1 MIEYVLK
8 KILGTKNDREIK
20 KIRKWVEKINALE
33 ESLDKLSNKDIVLK
47 AQDLYFRVNQNEHI
61 KQAIIEGEMVEE
73 LIEAFA
79 LVREAS
85 KRTMGL
91 RQFDVQLIGGIVLYQ
106 GKIAEMKTG
115 EGKTLV
121 AAAPAFFTALTD
133 IGVHIVTVNDYLAK
147 RDATWIGPVYRF
159 LGLGV
164 GIINSDNISYVV
176 DWQDPEKTMEAIEK
190 DIRVW
195 PKGMIGDAIDYS
207 KIDVHAKTSYF
218 TKAIPVERLKAYE
231 AHITYGTNNE
241 FGFDYLRDNLA
252 VSKDQ
257 IVQVKGHGYAIVDE
271 IDSILIDEARTPLI
285 IAGPSNLDNKVVLQ
299 ANEFVQTL
307 EIEKDFTVDEKNRTA
322 MLTEEGIEKAEKY
335 FGIQNLY
342 DIRHIDLVHAINKA
356 LIAHN
361 LYKKDVHYMVKDG
374 EILIVDEF
382 TGRALPGRRWSE
394 GLHQAIEAKEG
405 VEIQE
410 ENQTLATTAFQ
421 NYFKLY
427 KKLAGM
433 TGTAETEALEFK
445 EIYNLDVIVIPTNK
459 PNIRKDLPDAI
470 FKTKKEK
477 WEYVAKIIEE
487 NHAKG
492 RPILVGT
499 VSIEDSETLSK
510 LLEQRGIKHNV
521 LNAKQHEKEAWVIAQ
536 AGRKGAVTIATNMAG
551 RGTDILLGGNPEFLA
566 REILRQKGIDE
577 EKATEEDWKK
587 AYEEATKITQ
597 KEKEEVI
604 KAGGLLVIGTE
615 RHESRRVDNQLRGRA
630 GRQGDPGETRF
641 ILSLED
647 DLLRI
652 FGGDRVKKLM
662 EFMKIPEGEPIESS
676 IVSKSLEG
684 AQERVELQNF
694 QSRKRL
700 LEYDEVINIQRSV
713 VYDIRRSILFQD
725 DIKEEIKDFIRDVIH
740 TQVFTLLT
748 EDEPEL
754 WELEPLKTFFKEWI
768 GVDLPEKFEAKDREE
783 LEEEIFLLVME
794 KYAQKEQEIGEET
807 MREIEKVFTL
817 NIIDNLWRE
826 QLHTIDKL
834 REGIYLRSYAQRD
847 PLVEFKK
854 EAFRLFE
861 ELMLNFKI
869 SAIQSIMNAQISK
882 EELEQQEQNMFN
894 LEIDTLNKSMAI
906 SEALENIA
914 KEFQEKRPKFR
925 TLKDRLEERK
935 KKLEKRGETA

>member
-1 MIEYVLK
+1 MIDYVLK

-20 KIRKWVEKINALE
+20 KIKKWVDKINALE
-33 ESLDKLSNKDIVLK
+33 KSLDELSNKDIVLK
-47 AQDLYFRVNQNEHI
+47 AQELYFKINEDEVL
-61 KQAIIEGEMVEE
+61 KQAIIQGQMVDD
-73 LIEAFA
+73 IVEAFA
-79 LVREAS
+79 IVREAA

-91 RQFDVQLIGGIVLYQ
+91 RHFDVQLIGGIVLYQ

-121 AAAPAFFTALTD
+121 AAAPAFFTGLTD
-133 IGVHIVTVNDYLAK
+133 IGVHVVTVNDYLAK
-147 RDATWIGPVYRF
+147 RDAVWIGPIYRF

-195 PKGMIGDAIDYS
+195 PKGMVGDAIDYS
-207 KIDVHAKTSYF
+207 KINVHAKTSYF
-218 TKAIPVERLKAYE
+218 TKAVPVERRKAYE

-252 VSKDQ
+252 VSKDEITQ
-257 IVQVKGHGYAIVDE
+257 IKGHGYAIVDE

-285 IAGPSNLDNKVVLQ
+285 IAGPSNLDNKVVMQ
-299 ANEFVQTL
+299 ANEFVKTL
-307 EIEKDFTVDEKNRTA
+307 ELDKDFTLDEKTRNA

-335 FGIQNLY
+335 FGIHNLY
-342 DIRHIDLVHAINKA
+342 DIKNIDLVHAISKSV
-356 LIAHN
+356 LAHH

-394 GLHQAIEAKEG
+394 GLHQAIEAKES
-405 VEIQE
+405 VEIQQ

-445 EIYNLDVIVIPTNK
+445 EIYDLDVVVIPTNK
-459 PNIRKDLPDAI
+459 PNIRKDLPDSI

-477 WEYVAKIIEE
+477 WDYVANIIEE

-510 LLEQRGIKHNV
+510 LLEKKGIKHNV

-566 REILRQKGIDE
+566 RELLKQKGIDE
-577 EKATEEDWKK
+577 DKATEDQWKQ
-587 AYEEATKITQ
+587 AYEEATKITKQ
-597 KEKEEVI
+597 EKEDVI

-615 RHESRRVDNQLRGRA
+615 RHESRRVDNQLRGRS

-641 ILSLED
+641 VLSLED

-652 FGGDRVKKLM
+652 FGGDRIKKLM

-676 IVSKSLEG
+676 MVSKSLEG

-700 LEYDEVINIQRSV
+700 IEYDEVINIQRSV
-713 VYDIRRSILFQD
+713 VYDIRRSILFKD
-725 DIKEEIKDFIRDVIH
+725 DIKDEIKEFIRDVIH
-740 TQVFTLLT
+740 TQVFTLLKD
-748 EDEPEL
+748 DEPEL
-754 WELEPLKTFFKEWI
+754 WELEPLKVFFKEWI
-768 GVDLPEKFEAKDREE
+768 DLELTENFQAKDREE
-783 LEEEIFLLVME
+783 LEEELFLLVME
-794 KYAQKEQEIGEET
+794 KYAQKEQEMGEET

-817 NIIDNLWRE
+817 NILDNLWRE

-861 ELMLNFKI
+861 ELMLNLKV
-869 SAIQSIMNAQISK
+869 SAIQSIMNAQVSK

-906 SEALENIA
+906 SEALENIS
-914 KEFQEKRPKFR
+914 KEFQEKKPKFR
-925 TLKDRLEERK
+925 TLKDRMEERK
-935 KKLEKRGETA
+935 KKLEKRGQT

>member
-1 MIEYVLK
+1 MIDYVLK

-20 KIRKWVEKINALE
+20 KIKKWVDKINALE
-33 ESLDKLSNKDIVLK
+33 KSLDELSNKDIVLK
-47 AQDLYFRVNQNEHI
+47 AQELYFKINEDEVL
-61 KQAIIEGEMVEE
+61 KQAIIQGQMVDD
-73 LIEAFA
+73 IVEAFA
-79 LVREAS
+79 IVREAA

-91 RQFDVQLIGGIVLYQ
+91 RHFDVQLIGGIVLYQ

-121 AAAPAFFTALTD
+121 AAAPAFFTGLTD
-133 IGVHIVTVNDYLAK
+133 IGVHVVTVNDYLAK
-147 RDATWIGPVYRF
+147 RDAVWIGPIYRF

-195 PKGMIGDAIDYS
+195 PKGMVGDAIDYS
-207 KIDVHAKTSYF
+207 KINVHAKTSYF
-218 TKAIPVERLKAYE
+218 TKAVPVERRKAYE

-252 VSKDQ
+252 VSKDEITQ
-257 IVQVKGHGYAIVDE
+257 IKGHGYAIVDE

-285 IAGPSNLDNKVVLQ
+285 IAGPSNLDNKVVMQ
-299 ANEFVQTL
+299 ANEFVKTL
-307 EIEKDFTVDEKNRTA
+307 ELDKDFTLDEKTRNA

-335 FGIQNLY
+335 FGIHNLY
-342 DIRHIDLVHAINKA
+342 DIKNIDLVHAISKSV
-356 LIAHN
+356 LAHH

-394 GLHQAIEAKEG
+394 GLHQAIEAKES
-405 VEIQE
+405 VEIQQ

-445 EIYNLDVIVIPTNK
+445 EIYDLDVVVIPTNK
-459 PNIRKDLPDAI
+459 PNIRKDLPDSI

-477 WEYVAKIIEE
+477 WDYVANIIEE

-510 LLEQRGIKHNV
+510 LLEKKGIKHNV

-566 REILRQKGIDE
+566 RELLKQKGIDE
-577 EKATEEDWKK
+577 DKATEDQWKQ
-587 AYEEATKITQ
+587 AYEEATKITKQ
-597 KEKEEVI
+597 EKEDVI

-615 RHESRRVDNQLRGRA
+615 RHESRRVDNQLRGRS

-641 ILSLED
+641 VLSLED

-652 FGGDRVKKLM
+652 FGGDRIKKLM

-676 IVSKSLEG
+676 MVSKSLEG

-700 LEYDEVINIQRSV
+700 IEYDEVINIQRSV
-713 VYDIRRSILFQD
+713 VYDIRRSILFKD
-725 DIKEEIKDFIRDVIH
+725 DIKDEIKEFIRDVIH
-740 TQVFTLLT
+740 TQVFTLLKD
-748 EDEPEL
+748 DEPEL
-754 WELEPLKTFFKEWI
+754 WELEPLKVFFKEWI
-768 GVDLPEKFEAKDREE
+768 DLELPENFQAKDREE
-783 LEEEIFLLVME
+783 LEEELFLLVME
-794 KYAQKEQEIGEET
+794 KYAQKEQEMGEET

-817 NIIDNLWRE
+817 NILDNLWRE

-861 ELMLNFKI
+861 ELMLNLKV
-869 SAIQSIMNAQISK
+869 SAIQSIMNAQVSK

-906 SEALENIA
+906 SEALENIS
-914 KEFQEKRPKFR
+914 KEFQEKKPKFR
-925 TLKDRLEERK
+925 TLKDRMEERK
-935 KKLEKRGETA
+935 KKLEKRGQT

>member
-1 MIEYVLK
+1 MIDYVLK

-20 KIRKWVEKINALE
+20 KIKKWVDKINALE
-33 ESLDKLSNKDIVLK
+33 KSLDELSNKDIVLK
-47 AQDLYFRVNQNEHI
+47 AQELYFKINEDEVL
-61 KQAIIEGEMVEE
+61 KQAIIQGQMVDD
-73 LIEAFA
+73 IVEAFA
-79 LVREAS
+79 IVREAA

-91 RQFDVQLIGGIVLYQ
+91 RHFDVQLIGGIVLYQ

-121 AAAPAFFTALTD
+121 AAAPAFFTGLTD
-133 IGVHIVTVNDYLAK
+133 IGVHVVTVNDYLAK
-147 RDATWIGPVYRF
+147 RDAVWIGPIYRF

-195 PKGMIGDAIDYS
+195 PKGMVGDAIDYS
-207 KIDVHAKTSYF
+207 KINVHAKTSYF
-218 TKAIPVERLKAYE
+218 TKAVPVERRKAYE

-252 VSKDQ
+252 VSKDEITQ
-257 IVQVKGHGYAIVDE
+257 IKGHGYAIVDE

-285 IAGPSNLDNKVVLQ
+285 IAGPSNLDNKVVMQ
-299 ANEFVQTL
+299 ANEFVKTL
-307 EIEKDFTVDEKNRTA
+307 ELDKDFTLDEKTRNA

-335 FGIQNLY
+335 FGIHNLY
-342 DIRHIDLVHAINKA
+342 DIKNIDLVHAISKSV
-356 LIAHN
+356 LAHH

-405 VEIQE
+405 VEIQQ

-445 EIYNLDVIVIPTNK
+445 EIYDLDVVVIPTNK
-459 PNIRKDLPDAI
+459 PNIRKDLPDSI

-477 WEYVAKIIEE
+477 WDYVANIIEE

-510 LLEQRGIKHNV
+510 LLEKKGIKHNV

-566 REILRQKGIDE
+566 RELLKQKGIDE
-577 EKATEEDWKK
+577 DKATEDQWKQ
-587 AYEEATKITQ
+587 AYEEATKITKQ
-597 KEKEEVI
+597 EKEDVI

-615 RHESRRVDNQLRGRA
+615 RHESRRVDNQLRGRS

-641 ILSLED
+641 VLSLED

-652 FGGDRVKKLM
+652 FGGDRIKKLM

-676 IVSKSLEG
+676 MVSKSLEG

-700 LEYDEVINIQRSV
+700 IEYDEVINIQRSV
-713 VYDIRRSILFQD
+713 VYDIRRSILFKD
-725 DIKEEIKDFIRDVIH
+725 DIKDEIKEFIRDVIH
-740 TQVFTLLT
+740 TQVFTLLKD
-748 EDEPEL
+748 DEPEL
-754 WELEPLKTFFKEWI
+754 WELEPLKVFFKEWI
-768 GVDLPEKFEAKDREE
+768 DLELTENFQAKDREE
-783 LEEEIFLLVME
+783 LEEELFLLVME
-794 KYAQKEQEIGEET
+794 KYAQKEQEMGEET

-817 NIIDNLWRE
+817 NILDNLWRE

-861 ELMLNFKI
+861 ELMLNLKV
-869 SAIQSIMNAQISK
+869 SAIQSIMNAQVSK

-906 SEALENIA
+906 SEALENIS
-914 KEFQEKRPKFR
+914 KEFQEKKPKFR
-925 TLKDRLEERK
+925 TLKDRMEERK
-935 KKLEKRGETA
+935 KKLEKRGQT

>member
-1 MIEYVLK
+1 MIDYVLK

-20 KIRKWVEKINALE
+20 KIKKWVDKINALE
-33 ESLDKLSNKDIVLK
+33 KSLDELSNKDIVLK
-47 AQDLYFRVNQNEHI
+47 AQELYFKINEDEVL
-61 KQAIIEGEMVEE
+61 KQAIIQGQMVDD
-73 LIEAFA
+73 IVEAFA
-79 LVREAS
+79 IVREAA

-91 RQFDVQLIGGIVLYQ
+91 RHFDVQLIGGIVLYQ

-121 AAAPAFFTALTD
+121 AAAPAFFTGLTD
-133 IGVHIVTVNDYLAK
+133 IGVHVVTVNDYLAK
-147 RDATWIGPVYRF
+147 RDAVWIGPIYRF

-195 PKGMIGDAIDYS
+195 PKGMVGDAIDYS
-207 KIDVHAKTSYF
+207 KINVHAKTSYF
-218 TKAIPVERLKAYE
+218 TKAVPVERRKAYE

-252 VSKDQ
+252 VSKDEITQ
-257 IVQVKGHGYAIVDE
+257 IKGHGYAIVDE

-285 IAGPSNLDNKVVLQ
+285 IAGPSNLDNKVVMQ
-299 ANEFVQTL
+299 ANEFVKTL
-307 EIEKDFTVDEKNRTA
+307 ELDKDFTLDEKTRNA

-335 FGIQNLY
+335 FGIHNLY
-342 DIRHIDLVHAINKA
+342 DIKNIDLVHAISKSV
-356 LIAHN
+356 LAHH

-394 GLHQAIEAKEG
+394 GLHQAIEAKES
-405 VEIQE
+405 VEIQQ

-445 EIYNLDVIVIPTNK
+445 EIYDLDVVVIPTNK
-459 PNIRKDLPDAI
+459 PNIRKDLPDSI

-477 WEYVAKIIEE
+477 WDYVANIIEE

-510 LLEQRGIKHNV
+510 LLEKKGIKHNV

-566 REILRQKGIDE
+566 RELLKQKGIDE
-577 EKATEEDWKK
+577 DKATEDQWKQ
-587 AYEEATKITQ
+587 AYEEATKITKQ
-597 KEKEEVI
+597 EKEDVI

-615 RHESRRVDNQLRGRA
+615 RHESRRVDNQLRGRS

-641 ILSLED
+641 VLSLED

-652 FGGDRVKKLM
+652 FGGDRIKKLM

-676 IVSKSLEG
+676 MVSKSLEG

-700 LEYDEVINIQRSV
+700 IEYDEVINIQRSV
-713 VYDIRRSILFQD
+713 VYDIRRSILFKD
-725 DIKEEIKDFIRDVIH
+725 DIKDEVKEFIRDVIH
-740 TQVFTLLT
+740 TQVFTLLKD
-748 EDEPEL
+748 DEPEL
-754 WELEPLKTFFKEWI
+754 WELEPLKVFFKEWI
-768 GVDLPEKFEAKDREE
+768 DLELTENFQAKDREE
-783 LEEEIFLLVME
+783 LEEELFLLVME
-794 KYAQKEQEIGEET
+794 KYAQKEQEMGEET

-817 NIIDNLWRE
+817 NILDNLWRE

-861 ELMLNFKI
+861 ELMLNLKV
-869 SAIQSIMNAQISK
+869 SAIQSIMNAQVSK

-906 SEALENIA
+906 SEALENIS
-914 KEFQEKRPKFR
+914 KEFQEKKPKFR
-925 TLKDRLEERK
+925 TLKDRMEERK
-935 KKLEKRGETA
+935 KKLEKRGQT

>member
-1 MIEYVLK
+1 MIGYVLK
-8 KILGTKNDREIK
+8 KILGTKNEREIK
-20 KIRKWVEKINALE
+20 KIKKWVQQINVLE
-33 ESLDKLSNKDIVLK
+33 ESLDKLTNKEIILK
-47 AQDLYFRVNQNEHI
+47 AQELYFKINSDEHL
-61 KQAIIEGEMVEE
+61 KDAILGGVLVPE

-79 LVREAS
+79 IVREAS

-91 RQFDVQLIGGIVLYQ
+91 RQFDVQIIGGIVLYQ

-121 AAAPAFFTALTD
+121 AAAPAFLTALTD
-133 IGVHIVTVNDYLAK
+133 AGVHIVTVNDYLAK
-147 RDATWIGPVYRF
+147 RDATWMGPVYRF
-159 LGLGV
+159 LGLDV
-164 GIINSDNISYVV
+164 GIINSDNVSYLV
-176 DWQDPEKTMEAIEK
+176 DWQDSEKAMEAIEK

-195 PKGMIGDAIDYS
+195 PRGAIGDTIDYS

-218 TKAIPVERLKAYE
+218 VKTIPTERVKAYE

-241 FGFDYLRDNLA
+241 FGFDYLRDNLS
-252 VSKDQ
+252 VSRDQ

-285 IAGPSNLDNKVVLQ
+285 IAGPSNLDNSVVLK
-299 ANEFVQTL
+299 ANDFAKIL
-307 EIEKDFTVDEKNRTA
+307 EIEKDFTIDEKNRSA
-322 MLTEEGIEKAEKY
+322 MLTEQGIEKAEKY
-335 FGIQNLY
+335 FNIHNLY
-342 DIRHIDLVHAINKA
+342 DIKNIDLVHAINKS
-356 LIAHN
+356 LLAHF

-410 ENQTLATTAFQ
+410 ENQTLATTTFQ
-421 NYFKLY
+421 NYFRLY

-445 EIYNLDVIVIPTNK
+445 EIYGLDVIVIPTNK
-459 PNIRKDLPDAI
+459 PNIRKDFPDAI

-477 WEYVAKIIEE
+477 WDYVVNIIEQ
-487 NHAKG
+487 NNAIG

-510 LLEQRGIKHNV
+510 LLEKKNIKHNV
-521 LNAKQHEKEAWVIAQ
+521 LNAKQHEKEAWVVAQ

-566 REILRQKGIDE
+566 IELLRQRGIDE
-577 EKATEEDWKK
+577 HSATEEQWKQ
-587 AYEEATKITQ
+587 AYEEAVKITKQ
-597 KEKEEVI
+597 EKQEVI
-604 KAGGLLVIGTE
+604 QAGGLLIIGTE

-630 GRQGDPGETRF
+630 GRQGDPGASMF

-662 EFMKIPEGEPIESS
+662 EFMKIPEGEPIQSS

-713 VYDIRRSILFQD
+713 VYDIRRAILLND
-725 DIKEEIKDFIRDVIH
+725 DIREEIREFIKDVIH
-740 TQVFTLLT
+740 HEVFSNLH

-754 WELEPLKTFFKEWI
+754 WELEPLRAFFKEWI
-768 GVDLPEKFEAKDREE
+768 NLELPEKFKAKDREE
-783 LEEEIFLLVME
+783 LVEEISLIVLE
-794 KYAQKEQEIGEET
+794 KYAIKEQELGEEAI
-807 MREIEKVFTL
+807 REIEKVFTL

-854 EAFRLFE
+854 EAFKLFE
-861 ELMLNFKI
+861 ELMINFKI
-869 SAIQSIMNAQISK
+869 SAIQSIFNAKVSA
-882 EELEQQEQNMFN
+882 EELNEQEQDMLNFD
-894 LEIDTLNKSMAI
+894 IDILNKSMYI
-906 SEALENIA
+906 NDTLENISR
-914 KEFQEKRPKFR
+914 EFKEKRPKFR
-925 TLKDRLEERK
+925 TLKDRIKEK
-935 KKLEKRGETA
+935 KEKLQNK

>member
-8 KILGTKNDREIK
+8 KIIGTKNEREVK
-20 KIRKWVEKINALE
+20 KIRKWVSQISLLE
-33 ESLDKLSNKDIVLK
+33 ESFDKLSNKYIVLK
-47 AQDLYFRVNQNEHI
+47 AQDLYFKINQDNALKE
-61 KQAIIEGEMVEE
+61 AITEGQMVPE
-73 LIEAFA
+73 LTEAFA
-79 LVREAS
+79 LAREAS

-106 GKIAEMKTG
+106 GRIAEMKTG

-121 AAAPAFFTALTD
+121 AAAPAFLTALTD

-147 RDATWIGPVYRF
+147 RDATWIGPIYRF
-159 LGLGV
+159 LGLEV
-164 GIINSDNISYVV
+164 GIINSDNTSYLV
-176 DWQDPEKTMEAIEK
+176 DWQDSEKAMEAIER

-218 TKAIPVERLKAYE
+218 TKATLIERRKAYE
-231 AHITYGTNNE
+231 AHVTYGTNNE

-252 VSKDQ
+252 VSKDE

-285 IAGPSNLDNKVVLQ
+285 IAGPSNLDHGVVLK
-299 ANEFVQTL
+299 ANEFVKIL
-307 EIEKDFTVDEKNRTA
+307 EIEKDFTVDEKNRSA

-335 FGIQNLY
+335 FNIHNLY
-342 DIRHIDLVHAINKA
+342 DIRNIDLVHAINKA
-356 LIAHN
+356 LLAHN
-361 LYKKDVHYMVKDG
+361 LYKKDVHYMVKDS

-405 VEIQE
+405 VPIQE

-445 EIYNLDVIVIPTNK
+445 EIYSLDVVVIPTNK
-459 PNIRKDLPDAI
+459 PNIRKDLSDSI

-477 WEYVAKIIEE
+477 WEYIAKIIEE

-499 VSIEDSETLSK
+499 VSIEDSETLSE
-510 LLEQRGIKHNV
+510 LLNKKNIKHNV

-566 REILRQKGIDE
+566 REILKEKGIDE
-577 EKATEEDWKK
+577 QVATEEQWKQV
-587 AYEEATKITQ
+587 YEEVTKITQ
-597 KEKEEVI
+597 AEKQEVI

-630 GRQGDPGETRF
+630 GRQGEPGESRF

-676 IVSKSLEG
+676 MVSKSLEG

-713 VYDIRRSILFQD
+713 VYDIRRSILFND
-725 DIKEEIKDFIRDVIH
+725 DIKEEIKEFIKDVIH
-740 TQVFTLLT
+740 YQVFTLLA

-754 WELEPLKTFFKEWI
+754 WELEPLKAFFKEWI
-768 GVDLPEKFEAKDREE
+768 DLDLPETFQAKDREE
-783 LEEEIFLLVME
+783 LEQEIYIIISD
-794 KYAQKEQEIGEET
+794 KYHQKEQELGEQT
-807 MREIEKVFTL
+807 MRDIERVFTL
-817 NIIDNLWRE
+817 NILDNLWRE

-854 EAFRLFE
+854 DAFRLFE

-869 SAIQSIMNAQISK
+869 SAIQSILNAQVTQ
-882 EELEQQEQNMFN
+882 EELQQEEQNMFN
-894 LEIDTLNKSMAI
+894 LEIDTLNKSMMMHEAI
-906 SEALENIA
+906 ENIA
-914 KEFQEKRPKFR
+914 REFQEKKPKFR
-925 TLKDRLEERK
+925 TLKDRMQERK
-935 KKLEKRGETA
+935 KKLQRS